1 MSMRDTLP
9 GRVRAVVSRREQTG
23 VPTSEYGPVSPP
35 SSSVTA

>member
-9 GRVRAVVSRREQTG
+9 GRGRAVVYQREQTG

-35 SSSVTA
+35 SSSVAA